1 MTNEIS
7 IFNYETKNVRVITKD
22 NKQYFCLSDTC
33 KALEIKNTRD
43 PLNYLDRDG
52 VVKTDIIDTLGR
64 KQETTFINE
73 PNLYR
78 LIFRSNKPQ
87 AQQFANWVYEE
98 VLPSIRKTGSY
109 YNSFVAKL
117 PNELEKA
124 LINVDKNSNAFKS
137 VWCNITKQERDLLEI
152 VRIIS
157 AVRECA
163 VKD

>member
-7 IFNYETKNVRVITKD
+7 IFNYETKNVRTVLKD
-22 NKQYFCLSDTC
+22 NTPYFCLIDIC
-33 KALEIKNTRD
+33 KALDLKNSRQTIKI
-43 PLNYLDRDG
+43 LNEKG
-52 VVKTDIIDTLGR
+52 VYKIYTLTNGG
-64 KQETTFINE
+64 KQELTFINE

-137 VWCNITKQERDLLEI
+137 VWCNITKQERDLLEV
-152 VRIIS
+152 VRIMS

>member
-22 NKQYFCLSDTC
+22 NKQYFCLSDVC
-33 KALEIKNTRD
+33 KALDLKNPSKAIKS
-43 PLNYLDRDG
+43 LNEKGLTKSY
-52 VVKTDIIDTLGR
+52 TLTNGG
-64 KQETTFINE
+64 KQELTFINE

-124 LINVDKNSNAFKS
+124 LINVDKNFNAFKS

-152 VRIIS
+152 VRIMS

-163 VKD
+163 VKE